1 MLSVIQVMLNAFL
14 DICLFRKNPQDLP
27 KSNVLLCLSVAGYML
42 ASTLLAL
49 LSEQLT
55 DATMA
60 GIIEAMLVMLFTYG
74 LLQIRNKTER
84 WSQTVT
90 ALSGAGIIISLIAF
104 PLYYLSTTDNQE
116 GISQSIGLLLLI
128 VLIIWNIA
136 IMAHIFRHALQTTIG
151 FGIAIAVSYIWIIS
165 SFITILFPPQL
176 Q

>member
-1 MLSVIQVMLNAFL
+1 MLSAIQVLLNAFL
-14 DICLFRKNPQDLP
+14 NICLFRKNPQDLP
-27 KSNVLLCLSVAGYML
+27 KSNILLCLSVAGYML

-90 ALSGAGIIISLIAF
+90 ALSGTGIIISLIAF
-104 PLYYLSTTDNQE
+104 PLYYLGSTGSQE
-116 GISQSIGLLLLI
+116 GVSQSIGLLLLV

-165 SFITILFPPQL
+165 SFIAILFPPQL
-176 Q
+176 R

>member
-1 MLSVIQVMLNAFL
+1 MLSDIQVLLNAFL
-14 DICLFRKNPQDLP
+14 DICFFRKSPQDLP
-27 KSNVLLCLSVAGYML
+27 KSNVLMCLSVAGYML

-60 GIIEAMLVMLFTYG
+60 GIVEAMLVMLFTYG
-74 LLQIRNKTER
+74 LLQIRNKVER
-84 WSQTVT
+84 WSQTIT

-104 PLYYLSTTDNQE
+104 PLYYLGSTDSQE
-116 GISQSIGLLLLI
+116 GVSQSIGLLLLI

-151 FGIAIAVSYIWIIS
+151 FGIAIAVSYVWIIS
-165 SFITILFPPQL
+165 SFIAILFPPQL